1 MLARVYGDKRLSINL
16 TDDASMCPG
25 PPLLRGGA
33 EAARLAHNQEAVGA
47 SPTPASITGLKG
59 IDGGLNDNSFARL
72 ATVIGHKQANANDN
86 FAPAELALAA

>member
-1 MLARVYGDKRLSINL
+1 MR
-16 TDDASMCPG
+16 PG

-59 IDGGLNDNSFARL
+59 IDGGLNDNSFARHGSAAL
-72 ATVIGHKQANANDN
+72 GQNLNANDN
-86 FAPAELALAA
+86 YEIAYALAA